1 MCQYIFFMEEITKH
15 TLKIYKTIRN
25 PNRSISKKVIDITL
39 EVFIIVFAVSLAQF
53 LERQREQSV
62 KQGEVKEFLL
72 GLRSDLK
79 NDKAEAEEII
89 KFYDEKK
96 HIYSFL
102 SSIKSTTRPNA
113 DTLKEYVGQFGNNAS
128 LRPSISRFE
137 GFKSTGKLE
146 EIKDKELLQN
156 VLYYYEQALTQLSSS
171 ESGWVGLQ
179 QKLAGFFLDNRVEN
193 DDGTN
198 NYYELITQPK
208 AKNLCKAMIPWPQL
222 YDRCHVLIKLGDK
235 IVKEINKDYPEK

>member
-1 MCQYIFFMEEITKH
+1 MDEITKH
-15 TLKIYKTIRN
+15 TLKLYRTIRN
-25 PNRSISKKVIDITL
+25 PNQSVAKKMVDVAL

-53 LERQREQSV
+53 LERQREESV

-72 GLRSDLK
+72 GLRNDMK
-79 NDKAEAEEII
+79 NDVASAKEII
-89 KFYDEKK
+89 QFYDEKK
-96 HIYSFL
+96 HIYTFL
-102 SSIKSTTRPNA
+102 SNIKATARPNA
-113 DTLKEYVGQFGNNAS
+113 DTLKAFVGQIGNNAY

-156 VLYYYEQALTQLSSS
+156 ILYYYEQALTQLSTS

-179 QKLAGFFLDNRVEN
+179 QKLAGFFTDNKVEN

-198 NYYELITQPK
+198 NYYELIIQPK
-208 AKNLCKAMIPWPQL
+208 AKNLCKAMIPWAQL
-222 YDRCHVLIKLGDK
+222 YERSRALIKLGDK

>member
-1 MCQYIFFMEEITKH
+1 MDEITKH
-15 TLKIYKTIRN
+15 TLKIYKTMRN
-25 PNRSISKKVIDITL
+25 PNNSISKKIVDITL
-39 EVFIIVFAVSLAQF
+39 EIFIIVFAVSLAQF

-72 GLRSDLK
+72 GLRNDMK
-79 NDKAEAEEII
+79 NDVASAKEII

-102 SSIKSTTRPNA
+102 SNIKATTRPNA
-113 DTLKEYVGQFGNNAS
+113 DTLKKYVGQIGNNAF

-146 EIKDKELLQN
+146 EIEDKELLQN
-156 VLYYYEQALTQLSSS
+156 ILYYYEQALTQLNSS

-179 QKLAGFFLDNRVEN
+179 QKLAGFFTDNRVEN

-198 NYYELITQPK
+198 NYYELIIQPK
-208 AKNLCKAMIPWPQL
+208 AKNLCRAMIPWPQI
-222 YDRCHVLIKLGDK
+222 YDRCHAIIKLGDT